1 MALVPHRS
9 GLVNQQAR
17 RFEVRGHIGEL
28 ELDALELGERASEL
42 SPAPAGGEGFFQGS
56 ARETDRHHP
65 EAPLKTSMAKLFATE
80 AAQRIVDQSL
90 QIHGGSGVV
99 VGNVI
104 ERLYRDVRALRI
116 YEGTSEIQR
125 LIIAKHLSR
134 KEPADGL

>member
-1 MALVPHRS
+1 MRLAS
-9 GLVNQQAR
+9 QAAT
-17 RFEVRGHIGEL
+17 GN
-28 ELDALELGERASEL
+28 
-42 SPAPAGGEGFFQGS
+42 
-56 ARETDRHHP
+56 
-65 EAPLKTSMAKLFATE
+65 EAAATE